1 MYILIYDF
9 LHSIFRWEA
18 RRFWYQHCSVLSRD
32 SHVLNKQLT
41 MLWSYGELSIQ
52 RTIVQTESLQKDV
65 CSDRTERL
73 WSCPELKTF
82 NDMSVTWRFRQKRPD
97 FRFLS
102 CTDYTHQVTTP
113 LSVNHQIPML
123 RWYHGPVHLWLISCT
138 ALLCAALACW
148 HHFIHLVP
156 RQAWKL
162 EASTIL
168 CSICTANPAPPVI
181 TKVLWLILCVSHE
194 SGFMPAS
201 YWIDTPMQKSKRSHS
216 GAEWCNS
223 DLPAHIAPPQAPM

>member
-73 WSCPELKTF
+73 WSLIMPWIKNIQWHVCHVAIPSKKARFQISVMHGYVYVYIDVVIQTLQIYIIRCFETINVRQLWIVAAVRLYNIWNSTF
-82 NDMSVTWRFRQKRPD
+82 
-97 FRFLS
+97 
-102 CTDYTHQVTTP
+102 
-113 LSVNHQIPML
+113 
-123 RWYHGPVHLWLISCT
+123 
-138 ALLCAALACW
+138 
-148 HHFIHLVP
+148 
-156 RQAWKL
+156 
-162 EASTIL
+162 TIL
-168 CSICTANPAPPVI
+168 YSLNRK
-181 TKVLWLILCVSHE
+181 TKEVHTE
-194 SGFMPAS
+194 
-201 YWIDTPMQKSKRSHS
+201 
-216 GAEWCNS
+216 
-223 DLPAHIAPPQAPM
+223 LPQHWFLFEI

>member
-73 WSCPELKTF
+73 WSLIMPWIKNIQWHVCHVAIPSKKARF
-82 NDMSVTWRFRQKRPD
+82 QISVMHGLHPPGHYAIKCQPPD
-97 FRFLS
+97 
-102 CTDYTHQVTTP
+102 TYA
-113 LSVNHQIPML
+113 PM
-123 RWYHGPVHLWLISCT
+123 
-138 ALLCAALACW
+138 
-148 HHFIHLVP
+148 VP
-156 RQAWKL
+156 RTCTPVTYL
-162 EASTIL
+162 MHSSFVCSTCL
-168 CSICTANPAPPVI
+168 LAPLHP
-181 TKVLWLILCVSHE
+181 L
-194 SGFMPAS
+194 
-201 YWIDTPMQKSKRSHS
+201 
-216 GAEWCNS
+216 GA
-223 DLPAHIAPPQAPM
+223 